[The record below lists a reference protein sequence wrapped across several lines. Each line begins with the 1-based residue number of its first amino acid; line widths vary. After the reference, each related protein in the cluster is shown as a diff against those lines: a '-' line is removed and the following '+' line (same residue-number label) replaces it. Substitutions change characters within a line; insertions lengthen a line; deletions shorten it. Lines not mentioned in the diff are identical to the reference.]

1 MVFVGNI
8 YVSCCV
14 IRRIQLYADQRLF
27 VSLQNNYKQN
37 HKITRIGSKKKNT
50 IKDGGSTVSIKGF
63 TKVIYYTVNLLKSLK
78 G

>member
-1 MVFVGNI
+1 MN
-8 YVSCCV
+8 
-14 IRRIQLYADQRLF
+14 
-27 VSLQNNYKQN
+27 
-37 HKITRIGSKKKNT
+37 KNT

>member
-1 MVFVGNI
+1 MIPNKHANTNANT
-8 YVSCCV
+8 Y
-14 IRRIQLYADQRLF
+14 
-27 VSLQNNYKQN
+27 
-37 HKITRIGSKKKNT
+37 KKNT